1 LPNYAYEAV
10 NPLGKRVKGISRAPN
25 KHTVISELQVKG
37 LLVRSVQEKKPG
49 LLDKEIII
57 GRQIKLEHFVIFCRQ
72 FSTMIRSGL
81 TIDAVLKILEEQTR
95 SKRLKAALTDLM
107 EQVRNGHALS
117 ESMRRH
123 PRLFPDLFVNMIY
136 SGEAGGALDEVLE
149 RMADHYEKEHKT
161 IQKVKSAL
169 TYPIIV
175 ILIAIAVVIFLM
187 LNVVP
192 IFVAMF
198 EEQQL
203 KLPLVTRIV
212 AGTSTWLS
220 SYWWV
225 LGLLIIGSVPFIRVG
240 LTQDTIRK
248 HIDRFILRIPIFG
261 TLLMKES
268 VARMARTLSACFQ
281 SAVPVLE
288 ALQVTSSVMGNRA
301 LSEVLVQSKESL
313 QEGQPLSQPMARSR
327 LFPTMVI
334 QMLAVGEETGELD
347 TMLTKLAD
355 HYEADVEHTVDRLK
369 STLEPLLLL
378 FISLLVGIIVAAVMT
393 PMFQIYETYLQ

>member
-1 LPNYAYEAV
+1 LPNYVYEAV
-10 NPLGKRVKGISRAPN
+10 NPLGKRVKGLLRAQN
-25 KHTVISELQVKG
+25 KHTVIHDLQAKG

-49 LLDKEIII
+49 LLDREINI

-72 FSTMIRSGL
+72 FATMIRSGL
-81 TIDAVLKILEEQTR
+81 TIDSVLRILEEQTK
-95 SKRLKAALTDLM
+95 SKKLKAALADLM

-123 PRLFPDLFVNMIY
+123 PGLFPEMFINMVY

-161 IQKVKSAL
+161 MQKVKSAL

-192 IFVAMF
+192 TFVAMF

-225 LGLLIIGSVPFIRVG
+225 VGLMLIGSVPVIRVA
-240 LTQDTIRK
+240 LTRDSIRRR
-248 HIDRFILRIPIFG
+248 IDWFILKLPIFG
-261 TLLMKES
+261 PLMMKES
-268 VARMARTLSACFQ
+268 VARMARTLSTCFQ

-288 ALQVTSSVMGNRA
+288 ALQVTSSVMGNRM
-301 LSEVLVQSKESL
+301 LSEVISQSKDSL
-313 QEGQPLSQPMARSR
+313 QQGQPLSQPMKQSR
-327 LFPTMVI
+327 LFPTMVV
-334 QMLAVGEETGELD
+334 QMITVGEETGELD

-378 FISLLVGIIVAAVMT
+378 FISIIVGIIVASVMT